1 VREDTTE
8 DDELWTVGRV
18 CLWPNC
24 LYTGKFE
31 WRVPIDDERTLHVA
45 WFNDP
50 VPGAAPF
57 EQARIPYWHG
67 PIRDPQTG
75 RWITSHVMNQD
86 FVAWIGQG
94 AVADRTREHLGESD
108 RGVILLRRR
117 MLEEAAV
124 AARGGDPKAVIR
136 DASKNQRLALPT
148 IRAGR
153 GAPARPPD
161 GPRPMVFHAGQP
173 REIVDEMRR
182 IWAERSAG

>member
-1 VREDTTE
+1 M
-8 DDELWTVGRV
+8 

-50 VPGAAPF
+50 VPGPAPF

-67 PIRDPQTG
+67 PIRDPRTG
-75 RWITSHVMNQD
+75 RWITSHIMNQD

-117 MLEEAAV
+117 MLEEADV
-124 AARGGDPKAVIR
+124 VARGGDPKAVVR
-136 DASKNQRLALPT
+136 DPARNERLPLPT
-148 IRAGR
+148 IREGR
-153 GAPARPPD
+153 GAPVRPPD

-173 REIVDEMRR
+173 TAIVEEMTR
-182 IWAERSAG
+182 IWAERGGG